1 MPFLEIWCDYRVDP
15 PVRMILDADDRL
27 KIKQGKITLA
37 VYHEEKEKW
46 YGFIDGKLV
55 QVDWFNIKS
64 LATAFG
70 VKY

>member
-1 MPFLEIWCDYRVDP
+1 
-15 PVRMILDADDRL
+15 MILDADDRL